1 MPPPHFWSKASKKVS
16 KHFSEYLLKFHIIE
30 KFSEGY
36 FCTPPLP
43 PFLPYTGN
51 KKLYL
56 AFFREGGHQPPP
68 LTLYFKVSYKT
79 NDSSKKSWVNT

>member
-68 LTLYFKVSYKT
+68 SPYI
-79 NDSSKKSWVNT
+79 SKYHIKPMIPQKNLG